1 VLLGALLAT
10 AEILVAELFG
20 SHPTRDASR
29 AARHLARGPL
39 APVLWVGVVGAG
51 VALPAAL
58 LATSSPA
65 AWTAGAVLALLGLW
79 IYEDLWVRAGQSIPL
94 S

>member
-1 VLLGALLAT
+1 
-10 AEILVAELFG
+10 
-20 SHPTRDASR
+20 
-29 AARHLARGPL
+29 
-39 APVLWVGVVGAG
+39 VGAG

-58 LATSSPA
+58 LATSSPV
-65 AWTAGAVLALLGLW
+65 AWTAGAVLVLLGLW